1 MFFRSFEFFFVTL
14 QAEIKSESIFA
25 KIMNTTTKIVLL
37 SLVAIF
43 SACQTRELSTEKSF
57 WTGAKNFDHKTTNFQ
72 AYEGNTTITPPGMLM
87 IPGGSFTIGQMDEF
101 ITAPHNSER
110 RTLTV
115 SSFYM
120 DKYEV
125 TNLGWRE
132 YVDWMSYV
140 FGQYNEA
147 IVEAT
152 IPDTLVWRN
161 EMAYNEPYVD
171 SYFRHPAYSFYPVV
185 GVSWDQAMAYCQW
198 RTDRVNERLMVEGK
212 YLTPFPYD
220 KIGPNR
226 YMNEQEIDDFLKR
239 NADHPEYAKY
249 DKVAVEVPY
258 SIAKASGYEGTEV
271 ASAEGG
277 ESMVTMYRLPY
288 TWVRD
293 QFVFNTEKYLTDNKY
308 NPTQGKGA
316 RKDAHGNN
324 RKITSSDGVLVT
336 GYRLPTEAEWE
347 YAAFAPV
354 ADDDNYGSP
363 TDGKI
368 YPWSGLHPR
377 DLSKKSKGQM
387 MANFVRGRGDLMG
400 IAGAP
405 NDGYVITAPVDAFAA
420 NDFGLYNMAGNVNE
434 WVLDVYRET
443 SFGVM
448 AEYNPYRGNVY
459 TTVIRDS
466 LTATGCLAIEHTA
479 ANDKRNYKDGDLTS
493 RLDTDYPLDTTGLTE
508 EQMMTVKFDPTD
520 ILAPQITNNARVYKG
535 GSWND
540 RIYWLNPTTRR
551 YLDQSK
557 ASSTIGFRCAM
568 SVLGDQGK

>member
-1 MFFRSFEFFFVTL
+1 M
-14 QAEIKSESIFA
+14 KSEYIFA
-25 KIMNTTTKIVLL
+25 KIMNTKTKIVLL
-37 SLVAIF
+37 SLVAIL
-43 SACQTRELSTEKSF
+43 SACQTNTSDLTTTKSYL
-57 WTGAKNFDHKTTNFQ
+57 TGAKNFDPKTINFQ
-72 AYEGNTTITPPGMLM
+72 AFAGNTIVSPPGMLL

-140 FGQYNEA
+140 FGEYNA
-147 IVEAT
+147 DIVEAT

-212 YLTPFPYD
+212 YLEPFPYD
-220 KIGPNR
+220 KVGPKC
-226 YMNEQEIDDFLKR
+226 YMNEQEIEDFLKH
-239 NADHPEYAKY
+239 NENHPEYAQYEKE
-249 DKVAVEVPY
+249 AIEVPY
-258 SIAKASGYEGTEV
+258 NIAKECGYEGTEV
-271 ASAEGG
+271 PAENGG
-277 ESMVTMYRLPY
+277 VSTVTMYRLPY
-288 TWVRD
+288 QWVRD
-293 QFVFNTEKYLTDNKY
+293 QFVFNTEKYLMSNKY
-308 NPTQGKGA
+308 TPTMGKSA
-316 RKDAHGNN
+316 RKDANGHD

-347 YAAFAPV
+347 YAAFAPI
-354 ADDDNYGSP
+354 ADEENYGSP

-377 DLSKKSKGQM
+377 DLGKKGKGQM
-387 MANFVRGRGDLMG
+387 LANFVRGRGDLMG

-405 NDGYVITAPVDAFAA
+405 NDVITAPVDAFAA

-443 SFGVM
+443 TFGVM
-448 AEYNPYRGNVY
+448 SEYNPYRGNVY
-459 TTVIRDS
+459 TKINRDS
-466 LTATGCLAIEHTA
+466 LTATGCLTVEYTA
-479 ANDKRNYKDGDLTS
+479 ADDKRNYKDGDMTS
-493 RLDTDYPLDTTGLTE
+493 RLDTDYPLDTTGLSE
-508 EQMMTVKFDPTD
+508 EQMMEVKIDPTD

-551 YLDQSK
+551 YMDQSK
-557 ASSTIGFRCAM
+557 ASCTVGFRCAM
-568 SVLGDQGK
+568 SVLGDQN

>member
-1 MFFRSFEFFFVTL
+1 M
-14 QAEIKSESIFA
+14 KSEYIFA
-25 KIMNTTTKIVLL
+25 KIMNTKTKIVLL
-37 SLVAIF
+37 SLVAIL
-43 SACQTRELSTEKSF
+43 SACQTNTSDLTTTKSYL
-57 WTGAKNFDHKTTNFQ
+57 TGAKNFDPKTINFQ
-72 AYEGNTTITPPGMLM
+72 AFAGNTIVSPPGMLL

-140 FGQYNEA
+140 FGEYNA
-147 IVEAT
+147 DIVEAT

-212 YLTPFPYD
+212 YLEPFPYD
-220 KIGPNR
+220 KVGPKC
-226 YMNEQEIDDFLKR
+226 YMNEQEIEDFLKR
-239 NADHPEYAKY
+239 NEDHPEYAQY
-249 DKVAVEVPY
+249 DKEAVEVPY
-258 SIAKASGYEGTEV
+258 HIAKECGYEGTEV
-271 ASAEGG
+271 PAENGG
-277 ESMVTMYRLPY
+277 VSTVTMYRLPY
-288 TWVRD
+288 QWVRD
-293 QFVFNTEKYLTDNKY
+293 QFVFNTEKYLMSNKY
-308 NPTQGKGA
+308 TPTMGKSA
-316 RKDAHGNN
+316 RKDANGHD

-347 YAAFAPV
+347 YAAFAPI
-354 ADDDNYGSP
+354 ADEENYGSP

-377 DLSKKSKGQM
+377 DLGKKGKGQM
-387 MANFVRGRGDLMG
+387 LANFVRGRGDLMG

-443 SFGVM
+443 TFGVM
-448 AEYNPYRGNVY
+448 SEYNPYRGNVY
-459 TTVIRDS
+459 TKINRDS
-466 LTATGCLAIEHTA
+466 LTATGCLTVEYTA
-479 ANDKRNYKDGDLTS
+479 ADDKRNYKDGDMTS
-493 RLDTDYPLDTTGLTE
+493 RLDTDYPLDTTGLSE
-508 EQMMTVKFDPTD
+508 EQMMEIKIDPTD

-551 YLDQSK
+551 YMDQSK
-557 ASSTIGFRCAM
+557 ASCTVGFRCAM
-568 SVLGDQGK
+568 SVLGDQN

>member
-1 MFFRSFEFFFVTL
+1 
-14 QAEIKSESIFA
+14 
-25 KIMNTTTKIVLL
+25 MNTKTKIVLL
-37 SLVAIF
+37 SLVAIL
-43 SACQTRELSTEKSF
+43 SACQTNTSDLTTTKSYL
-57 WTGAKNFDHKTTNFQ
+57 TGAKNFDPKTINFQ
-72 AYEGNTTITPPGMLM
+72 AFAGNTIVSPPGMLL

-140 FGQYNEA
+140 FGEYNA
-147 IVEAT
+147 DIVEAT

-212 YLTPFPYD
+212 YLEPFPYD
-220 KIGPNR
+220 KVGPKC
-226 YMNEQEIDDFLKR
+226 YMNEQEIEDFLKR
-239 NADHPEYAKY
+239 NEDHPEYAQYEKE
-249 DKVAVEVPY
+249 AIEVPY
-258 SIAKASGYEGTEV
+258 NIAKECGYEGTEV
-271 ASAEGG
+271 PAENGG
-277 ESMVTMYRLPY
+277 VSTVTMYRLPY
-288 TWVRD
+288 QWVRD
-293 QFVFNTEKYLTDNKY
+293 QFVFNTEKYLMSNKY
-308 NPTQGKGA
+308 TPTMGKSA
-316 RKDAHGNN
+316 RKDANGHD

-347 YAAFAPV
+347 YAAFAPM
-354 ADDDNYGSP
+354 AEEDNYGSP
-363 TDGKI
+363 SNGKI
-368 YPWSGLHPR
+368 YPWSGAHPR
-377 DLSKKSKGQM
+377 DLSKKSKGKM
-387 MANFVRGRGDLMG
+387 MANFVRGRGDMMG

-420 NDFGLYNMAGNVNE
+420 NDFGLYNMSGNVNE

-443 SFGVM
+443 SFSVM
-448 AEYNPYRGNVY
+448 TEYNPYRGNVY
-459 TTVIRDS
+459 SILQRDEQGQPI
-466 LTATGCLAIEHTA
+466 LTSTGCMAISFSSE
-479 ANDKRNYKDGDLTS
+479 NDKRNFRDGDITS
-493 RLDTDYPLDTTGLTE
+493 RIDTDYPLDTVGLTE
-508 EQMMTVKFDPTD
+508 EQRAEVKLDPTD
-520 ILAPQITNNARVYKG
+520 ILAPHITNTTRVYKG

-557 ASSTIGFRCAM
+557 STNTIGFRCAM
-568 SVLGDQGK
+568 SVLGDDAHEQNK